1 METVTVDR
9 DIAGELVELILLHKT
24 FATQNIV
31 LQINRLHKHLKNK
44 RTRLF
49 LNVNNPL
56 VFEVNSD
63 IMIIS

>member
-9 DIAGELVELILLHKT
+9 DIARELVELILLHKT

-31 LQINRLHKHLKNK
+31 LQINRLHKHLGNK

-49 LNVNNPL
+49 LNVNNPPSSC
-56 VFEVNSD
+56 F
-63 IMIIS
+63 

>member
-31 LQINRLHKHLKNK
+31 LQINRLHKHLRNK

-49 LNVNNPL
+49 FNVNNPPSSC
-56 VFEVNSD
+56 F
-63 IMIIS
+63 